1 MAQEILKVIKQHLS
15 LFLEQ
20 KGYRKTN
27 ERFAILEEIYDR
39 NDHFGAD
46 ELYFA
51 MHDKNYPVSRGTV
64 YNTLEMLEE
73 CGLVLKHQFDRGVAA
88 RYEKAYG
95 RKQHDHLFCLDCKQ
109 IREFCD
115 PRLQVIQNMVNE
127 VFDCEI
133 MYHSLTFY
141 SKCKKADCINKA
153 HHSADNELNL

>member
-1 MAQEILKVIKQHLS
+1 MAQKILTVIQQHFTQ
-15 LFLEQ
+15 FLEL

-27 ERFAILEEIYDR
+27 ERFAILAEIYARD
-39 NDHFGAD
+39 DHFGAD
-46 ELYFA
+46 ELYFS
-51 MHDKNYPVSRGTV
+51 MQEKNYPVSRGTV
-64 YNTLEMLEE
+64 YNTLEVLEE
-73 CGLVLKHQFDRGVAA
+73 CGLVIKHQFDKSVSA
-88 RYEKAYG
+88 RYEKSYG

-133 MYHSLTFY
+133 LYHSLTFY

-153 HHSADNELNL
+153 SHNAENELNL